1 MSNWGGYAANQGAF
15 YLNEDA
21 YLLIGAYS
29 ALPNDF
35 VSCPVSSAHTRE
47 RRERERERENLE
59 PEGEFDLTILAGTQ
73 VMLSTPGANEK
84 GSAIIKDSSFAVWH
98 SVWN

>member
-1 MSNWGGYAANQGAF
+1 MQHRRAF

-21 YLLIGAYS
+21 YLLI
-29 ALPNDF
+29 
-35 VSCPVSSAHTRE
+35 
-47 RRERERERENLE
+47 
-59 PEGEFDLTILAGTQ
+59 GTQ

-84 GSAIIKDSSFAVWH
+84 GSAIIKDSSFAAWH

>member
-21 YLLIGAYS
+21 YLLIG
-29 ALPNDF
+29 
-35 VSCPVSSAHTRE
+35 V
-47 RRERERERENLE
+47 
-59 PEGEFDLTILAGTQ
+59 Q
-73 VMLSTPGANEK
+73 VMLSTPGASEK
-84 GSAIIKDSSFAVWH
+84 GAGIIRDSSFAAWH